1 MMKILQYKKP
11 LHIIAAITCVIF
23 MGYLAQ
29 WLWQKIEPETAN
41 ISPEKAPLTSPKKT
55 APPKNTP
62 NHDLRDILSANLFQQ
77 QKKLVVN
84 VALEKKKIPKT
95 SQSLFLQGIIS
106 SSDPTRSL
114 ALISNKKNK
123 PAHPYLQG
131 DQLPSNAG
139 TIHLILNSYVQI
151 KHNGRIE
158 KLELIKAKNSKPL
171 GRNAIRRG
179 TTTHKQPNSLSDI
192 KSSYKKN
199 KYQLLSKFGLVKT
212 SSGIKLSTKKG
223 RLPPGLRDGDVI
235 TSLNGYSM
243 DDLDSDLDL
252 LDQIMGSDKIE
263 ASLTRNGRNIHFNIP
278 KKILEQWK

>member
-1 MMKILQYKKP
+1 MMKILQYKKT
-11 LHIIAAITCVIF
+11 LHIIAAIICVIF

-29 WLWQKIEPETAN
+29 WLWQKIEPETAD
-41 ISPEKAPLTSPKKT
+41 IPPQKALLISPKKT
-55 APPKNTP
+55 ASPKNTP

-95 SQSLFLQGIIS
+95 RQSLFLQGIIS
-106 SSDPTRSL
+106 SSDPTRSI
-114 ALISNKKNK
+114 ALISNKKNN
-123 PAHPYLQG
+123 PALPYLQ
-131 DQLPSNAG
+131 DDDLPSNAG

-171 GRNAIRRG
+171 GRNAISRR
-179 TTTHKQPNSLSDI
+179 TTTNKKTPTLSDI
-192 KSSYKKN
+192 KGDYKKN
-199 KYQLLSKFGLVKT
+199 KSQLLSKFGLVKT

-278 KKILEQWK
+278 KKMLEQWK